1 MAKRKL
7 SPPTHELVVNQG
19 DDFSFQL
26 VIKDAQKEPVDI
38 TGFSYVCKVRE
49 NAESEIVLAEAECTT
64 PEPEHG
70 LVEVSFSHE
79 VTSQIDTDGSYY
91 GELAS
96 YYYDVVQI
104 NANGKHERILQG
116 PFLVSPG
123 ISYH

>member
-7 SPPTHELVVNQG
+7 SPPTQELVVNQG
-19 DDFSFQL
+19 DDFIFQL
-26 VIKDAQKEPVDI
+26 VIKDSDNKPVDI
-38 TGFSYVCKVRE
+38 TGFSYICKVRE
-49 NAESEIVLAEAECTT
+49 DAESDIVLAEAECTLYA
-64 PEPEHG
+64 PAKG
-70 LVEVSFSHE
+70 IVEINFTSD

-96 YYYDVVQI
+96 FYYDVLQI
-104 NANGKHERILQG
+104 DAEGKRERILQG